1 MNHFSNQFSHI
12 TCSTEVIETWM
23 AGTRSGMIK
32 GEYLPMYEI
41 MRHNQTIA
49 RGGKIMYTK
58 KIERSS

>member
-1 MNHFSNQFSHI
+1 
-12 TCSTEVIETWM
+12 M